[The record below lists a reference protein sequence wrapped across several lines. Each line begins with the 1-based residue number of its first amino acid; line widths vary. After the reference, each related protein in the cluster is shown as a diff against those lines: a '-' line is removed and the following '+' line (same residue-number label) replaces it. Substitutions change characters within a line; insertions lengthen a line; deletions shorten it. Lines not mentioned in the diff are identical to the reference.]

1 MNPLIHADSN
11 IILVGMPWSGKSTMG
26 VVLAKLLARPFLD
39 TDILI
44 QTGEKR
50 ALQTII
56 DQKGANAL
64 QQKEEGYVL
73 ALNCRGH
80 VIATGGSVV
89 YSIAAIRHLKQ
100 NGCCIYLQVP
110 LSEIEARATSIEDR
124 GLVRKPGQTLAD
136 LYAER
141 TLLYERYAD
150 ITIHCES
157 MNQAQVLDELMKR
170 ITATP

>member
-1 MNPLIHADSN
+1 MNPIINPDSN
-11 IILVGMPWSGKSTMG
+11 IILVGMPWSGKSTLG

-50 ALQTII
+50 PLQTII
-56 DQKGANAL
+56 DQEGANAL
-64 QQKEEGYVL
+64 QKKEEGYVL
-73 ALNCRGH
+73 ALNCRGQ

-89 YSIAAIRHLKQ
+89 YSHAAISHLKQ

-124 GLVRKPGQTLAD
+124 GLVRKPGQTLAS

-150 ITIHCES
+150 IIVPCED
-157 MNQAQVLDELMKR
+157 MNQAEVLEKLMKK
-170 ITATP
+170 ITAMP